1 MTNTEA
7 WDRLAAAAE
16 PAVRLDTVNYGP
28 ELPSE
33 RELRLLGDVKG
44 KRVLDLGC
52 GSGQASIAL
61 ARQGAHAIAL
71 DASARQLE
79 RGRRLA
85 EIEEV
90 RVEWHRSDLADLAF
104 LRADSVDLAF
114 SAHALAEVE
123 DLDRVFR
130 QVHRV
135 LRPGGA
141 FVFSYEHPI
150 ALVHRSRRGRRGH
163 AAARAPRGAPFLL
176 RTRAAH
182 GRSRRRDDHA
192 LHAHGRRRLRGGRP
206 RGLPHRRA
214 ARARRRCAAPTPA
227 PRSPRRSSGGRAR
240 AARSE
245 RAPATRSATAT
256 SRPRARAHSASRS
269 RASSSLIGPC
279 SSRSSSRK
287 LSAWPTVALGPM
299 PRNSIT

>member
-1 MTNTEA
+1 VTNTEA
-7 WDRLAAAAE
+7 WDRLATAVE
-16 PAVRLDTVNYGP
+16 QTVRLDTVNYGP
-28 ELPSE
+28 EMPSE

-52 GSGQASIAL
+52 GSGQASIAF

-135 LRPGGA
+135 LTPGGA

-150 ALVHRSRRGRRGH
+150 ALCTGREAGGEGTL
-163 AAARAPRGAPFLL
+163 PLGLL
-176 RTRAAH
+176 EV
-182 GRSRRRDDHA
+182 
-192 LHAHGRRRLRGGRP
+192 
-206 RGLPHRRA
+206 
-214 ARARRRCAAPTPA
+214 
-227 PRSPRRSSGGRAR
+227 RRSYF
-240 AARSE
+240 E
-245 RAPATRSATAT
+245 RAPLTVDRDGEPITLYTRTVSDVFGAAGRAGFRIDVLLEPVPLRSSDPGPAIPT
-256 SRPRARAHSASRS
+256 SIIWRARKS
-269 RASSSLIGPC
+269 G
-279 SSRSSSRK
+279 
-287 LSAWPTVALGPM
+287 TV
-299 PRNSIT
+299 

>member
-1 MTNTEA
+1 VQGSERDHKYGRIPGVTNTEA
-7 WDRLAAAAE
+7 WDRLATVVE
-16 PAVRLDTVNYGP
+16 PTVRLDSVSYGP
-28 ELPSE
+28 EMPSE

-52 GSGQASIAL
+52 GSGQASITF

-85 EIEEV
+85 EADEV

-135 LRPGGA
+135 LTPGGA
-141 FVFSYEHPI
+141 FVFSYEHPV
-150 ALVHRSRRGRRGH
+150 ALCTGRDAGGEGTL
-163 AAARAPRGAPFLL
+163 PL
-176 RTRAAH
+176 
-182 GRSRRRDDHA
+182 GR
-192 LHAHGRRRLRGGRP
+192 LEV
-206 RGLPHRRA
+206 
-214 ARARRRCAAPTPA
+214 
-227 PRSPRRSSGGRAR
+227 RRSYF
-240 AARSE
+240 E
-245 RAPATRSATAT
+245 RAPLAV
-256 SRPRARAHSASRS
+256 ARDGA
-269 RASSSLIGPC
+269 P
-279 SSRSSSRK
+279 
-287 LSAWPTVALGPM
+287 
-299 PRNSIT
+299 ITL

>member
-1 MTNTEA
+1 VTNTEA
-7 WDRLAAAAE
+7 WDRLATASE
-16 PAVRLDTVNYGP
+16 PSVRLDTVNYGP
-28 ELPSE
+28 ELPNE

-44 KRVLDLGC
+44 KRILDLGC
-52 GSGQASIAL
+52 GSGQASIAF

-135 LRPGGA
+135 LTPGGA
-141 FVFSYEHPI
+141 FVFSYEHPV
-150 ALVHRSRRGRRGH
+150 ALCTGRDTAGEGTL
-163 AAARAPRGAPFLL
+163 PLGLL
-176 RTRAAH
+176 EV
-182 GRSRRRDDHA
+182 
-192 LHAHGRRRLRGGRP
+192 
-206 RGLPHRRA
+206 
-214 ARARRRCAAPTPA
+214 
-227 PRSPRRSSGGRAR
+227 RRSYF
-240 AARSE
+240 E
-245 RAPATRSATAT
+245 RAPLTVERDGEAITLYTRTVGDVFAAAGRAGFRIDVLLEPVPLRSSDPGPAIPT
-256 SRPRARAHSASRS
+256 SIIWRARKSGS
-269 RASSSLIGPC
+269 
-279 SSRSSSRK
+279 
-287 LSAWPTVALGPM
+287 V
-299 PRNSIT
+299 